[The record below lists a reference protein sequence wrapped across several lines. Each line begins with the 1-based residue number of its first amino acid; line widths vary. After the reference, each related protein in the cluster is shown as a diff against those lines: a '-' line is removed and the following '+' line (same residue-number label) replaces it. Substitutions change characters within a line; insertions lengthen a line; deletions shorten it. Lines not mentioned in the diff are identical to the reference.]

1 MMLRLFLIFAFSLNV
16 NAAIFEI
23 NKDHSRVSYKIPYMT
38 FSESLGSFSN
48 YKGEV
53 DFDTDKNQLLALSAV
68 IQATSIDTLD
78 IKRDAHLRK
87 ADFFHVDK
95 FPEITFNSKKVK
107 NLKPNFYEVT
117 GILTIKGVKKE
128 VVLLTEFKGQKKD
141 HIGKLSLFFKA
152 NTEINRKDFN
162 LTWNKSLDKTNYLLG
177 DVVSIEVIIQAQ
189 PIGKGTSFAAHMIPS
204 NKPLDD
210 FARFKRGEITKPDHV
225 IQFDKENTALKL
237 TKGSLAT
244 EVATEDPHPYSWM
257 QLFIGFLGFC
267 LSIAVSYFVKLKIL
281 SSLKV
286 KNYSEGGMY
295 SLLGDVFVIA
305 VIMIYSHFYYRYL
318 YP

>member
-1 MMLRLFLIFAFSLNV
+1 MLRFLLICAFSINV

-23 NKDHSRVSYKIPYMT
+23 NKDHSRVSYKIPYMS

-53 DFDTDKNQLLALSAV
+53 EFDTEKNQLLAINAV
-68 IQATSIDTLD
+68 IESASIETLD

-87 ADFFHVDK
+87 ADFFHVEK
-95 FPEITFNSKKVK
+95 YPKITFTSQKVK

-117 GILTIKGVKKE
+117 GVLTIKGVSKD

-141 HIGKLSLFFKA
+141 HVGKLSLFFRAKA
-152 NTEINRKDFN
+152 EINRKDFN
-162 LTWNKSLDKTNYLLG
+162 LLWNKSLDKTNYLLG
-177 DVVSIEVIIQAQ
+177 DMVSIELIIQAQ
-189 PIGKGTSFAAHMIPS
+189 PTGKATSFAAHMIPS

-210 FARFKRGEITKPDHV
+210 FARFKRGEIAKPDHLTHL
-225 IQFDKENTALKL
+225 DKEGTTPKL
-237 TKGSLAT
+237 TKGSVAT

-257 QLFIGFLGFC
+257 QLFVGFLGFC
-267 LSIAVSYFVKLKIL
+267 LSIAVSYYLKLKIL
-281 SSLKV
+281 THLKV
-286 KNYSEGGMY
+286 KNYSEGGMH
-295 SLLGDVFVIA
+295 SLLGDLFVIA
-305 VIMIYSHFYYRYL
+305 VIMLYSHFYYRYL